1 MKKFTLMAA
10 LIFSA
15 ASANAEGDPAK
26 GERVFKK
33 CAACH
38 SADPDQKKTG
48 PHLNGILGR
57 NAGAIEGFK
66 YSKRMSEADLVWN
79 EENLRQFLASPK
91 TFIPKTKM
99 SFPGIKNEDDLGD
112 LIAYLAGL

>member
-1 MKKFTLMAA
+1 MNKFTLVLAFV
-10 LIFSA
+10 ISA
-15 ASANAEGDPAK
+15 ASANAEGDPVN

-48 PHLNGILGR
+48 PHLHGILGR
-57 NAGAIEGFK
+57 SAGAIEGYK
-66 YSKRMSEADLVWN
+66 YSKSMSDADLIWDN
-79 EENLRQFLASPK
+79 ANLRQFLTRPK
-91 TFIPKTKM
+91 KFIPKTKM
-99 SFPGIKNEDDLGD
+99 SFGGIKKEMDLDD